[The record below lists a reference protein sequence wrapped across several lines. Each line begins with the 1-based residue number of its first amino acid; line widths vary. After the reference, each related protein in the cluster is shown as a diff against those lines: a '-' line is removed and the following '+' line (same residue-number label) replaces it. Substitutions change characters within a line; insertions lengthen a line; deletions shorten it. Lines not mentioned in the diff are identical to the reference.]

1 VATGLVVW
9 MSEILVAT
17 VEPAA
22 SRMGWNN
29 VFIGVV
35 VVAII
40 GNAAEHAT
48 ALRVARSNRMDLA
61 IGIALGSSIQIA
73 LFVAPVLVFLS
84 YAIAPHPLDLV
95 FSPEEV
101 LAVVVAVMVA
111 SQVCN
116 DGESHWLEGVQLLSV
131 YLILAVVFYLLPEPA
146 RSLHPP

>member
-1 VATGLVVW
+1 
-9 MSEILVAT
+9 
-17 VEPAA
+17 
-22 SRMGWNN
+22 
-29 VFIGVV
+29 
-35 VVAII
+35 
-40 GNAAEHAT
+40 
-48 ALRVARSNRMDLA
+48 MDLA